1 MRRVRSTGSLSDPV
15 LRILVT
21 STAVGRIGRG
31 VFLAVTVL
39 YFTRI
44 VGLSAGEIAVV
55 LTVSAGLGVAAS
67 ALTGQLADRISAR
80 RILLAGM
87 TLDGM
92 ALVAYAFAGDFWAV
106 LAIGAVVGVA
116 ESAAN
121 AARMAIIARA
131 FDGPRRV
138 SARAIL
144 RTVTNIAIAAG
155 AAAGGLALLADTG
168 LACRAAIVAA
178 GLVVLAGVPIMRGLP
193 PRVDAPRVV
202 PAAPAADSAAPTADS
217 AEPTTAAPATPV
229 VRRASPWRDARYLA
243 VTALSAVFGMQFGL
257 AEVGVPLWI
266 AHDTAAPTAIVAAL
280 LILNTVIVVI
290 FQVPLSRGTHDVRRA
305 GTVTAWAGV
314 LMVLACALYAGAA
327 PVVAWL
333 AVALLIAAA
342 LAHAFAEVMSQA
354 GGWGLSFEL
363 ADRRAP
369 GAYQGVFSMGF
380 NLGAMAAPI
389 VVTAALGL
397 GLVGWALL
405 AVVFAASALGTT
417 LIAWRSA
424 KALDAADGRV
434 RAA

>member
-67 ALTGQLADRISAR
+67 AITGHLADRISAR

-87 TLDGM
+87 TLDGV
-92 ALVAYAFAGDFWAV
+92 ALVAYAFAADFWAV

-144 RTVTNIAIAAG
+144 RTVTNISIAAG

-168 LACRAAIVAA
+168 LAYRAAIVAA

-202 PAAPAADSAAPTADS
+202 PAAPAADSAVPTA
-217 AEPTTAAPATPV
+217 AGTATAPPATPV

-243 VTALSAVFGMQFGL
+243 LTALSAVFGMQFGL

-363 ADRRAP
+363 ADPRAP

-397 GLVGWALL
+397 GLAGWALL

-424 KALDAADGRV
+424 KGLDAADRRV
-434 RAA
+434 SAA

>member
-1 MRRVRSTGSLSDPV
+1 MRSTGSLSDPV

-67 ALTGQLADRISAR
+67 AITGHLADRISAR

-87 TLDGM
+87 TLDGV
-92 ALVAYAFAGDFWAV
+92 ALVAYAFAADFWAV

-144 RTVTNIAIAAG
+144 RTVTNISIAAG

-168 LACRAAIVAA
+168 LAYRAAIVAA

-202 PAAPAADSAAPTADS
+202 PAAPAADSAVPTA
-217 AEPTTAAPATPV
+217 AGTATAPPATPV

-243 VTALSAVFGMQFGL
+243 LTALSAVFGMQFGL

-363 ADRRAP
+363 ADPRAP

-397 GLVGWALL
+397 GLAGWALL

-424 KALDAADGRV
+424 KGLDAADRRV
-434 RAA
+434 SAA

>member
-67 ALTGQLADRISAR
+67 ALTGHLADRISAR

-87 TLDGM
+87 TLDGV
-92 ALVAYAFAGDFWAV
+92 ALVAYAFAADFWAV

-144 RTVTNIAIAAG
+144 RTVTNISIAAG
-155 AAAGGLALLADTG
+155 AAAGGLSLLADTG
-168 LACRAAIVAA
+168 LAYRAAIVAA

-202 PAAPAADSAAPTADS
+202 PAAPAADSAVPTA
-217 AEPTTAAPATPV
+217 AGTATAPPATPV

-243 VTALSAVFGMQFGL
+243 LTALSA
-257 AEVGVPLWI
+257 
-266 AHDTAAPTAIVAAL
+266 
-280 LILNTVIVVI
+280 
-290 FQVPLSRGTHDVRRA
+290 
-305 GTVTAWAGV
+305 
-314 LMVLACALYAGAA
+314 
-327 PVVAWL
+327 VAWL

-363 ADRRAP
+363 ADPRAP

-397 GLVGWALL
+397 GLAGWALL

-424 KALDAADGRV
+424 KGLDAADRRV

>member
-1 MRRVRSTGSLSDPV
+1 M

-67 ALTGQLADRISAR
+67 AITGHLADRISAR

-87 TLDGM
+87 TLDGV
-92 ALVAYAFAGDFWAV
+92 ALVAYAFAADFWAV

-168 LACRAAIVAA
+168 LAYRAAIVAA

-202 PAAPAADSAAPTADS
+202 PAAPAADSAVPTA
-217 AEPTTAAPATPV
+217 AGTATAPPATPV

-363 ADRRAP
+363 ADPRAP

-397 GLVGWALL
+397 GLAGWALL

-424 KALDAADGRV
+424 KGLDAADRRV
-434 RAA
+434 SAA